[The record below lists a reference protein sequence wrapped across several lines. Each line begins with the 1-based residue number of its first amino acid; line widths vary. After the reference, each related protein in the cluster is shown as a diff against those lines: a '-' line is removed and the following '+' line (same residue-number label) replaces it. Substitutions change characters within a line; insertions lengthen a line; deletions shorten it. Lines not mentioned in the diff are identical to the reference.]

1 MIFVPSLISFFF
13 YLCFV
18 AVWIGLTDINNVLFG
33 STEEWWRSFLFL
45 PHAVRVL
52 SAVYLGWSA
61 LPGLFL
67 AHLLSWYLI
76 FGEVTVLQLLAIL
89 VSASGCNLAVVL
101 LQSSYIGPTATNLR
115 SFNEGLYRHVF
126 LVGLVGSLI
135 ISTVNGIFISW
146 SGGQSIIDPMM
157 TLRFIVGDMLGLVVT
172 IFFASL
178 IRSYVR
184 EYLKRDDAA

>member
-1 MIFVPSLISFFF
+1 MIFVPSLISFFL
-13 YLCFV
+13 YVCFV

-76 FGEVTVLQLLAIL
+76 FGEVTVFQLLAIF
-89 VSASGCNLAVVL
+89 VSASGCNIAVVL

-178 IRSYVR
+178 IISYFR

>member
-1 MIFVPSLISFFF
+1 MIFVPSLISFLF
-13 YLCFV
+13 YVCFV

-76 FGEVTVLQLLAIL
+76 FGEVTVFQLLAIL
-89 VSASGCNLAVVL
+89 VSASGCNIAVVL
-101 LQSSYIGPTATNLR
+101 LQSSYIGPKATNLR

>member
-1 MIFVPSLISFFF
+1 MIFAPSLISFFL
-13 YLCFV
+13 YVCFV
-18 AVWIGLTDINNVLFG
+18 AVWIGLTDINNALFG
-33 STEEWWRSFLFL
+33 STDELWRSFLFL
-45 PHAVRVL
+45 PHAIRVL

-76 FGEVTVLQLLAIL
+76 FGEVTVFQLLAIF
-89 VSASGCNLAVVL
+89 VSASGCNMAVVL

-172 IFFASL
+172 VFLASL

-184 EYLKRDDAA
+184 EYLKRDDAV

>member
-1 MIFVPSLISFFF
+1 MKLQFFSC
-13 YLCFV
+13 Y
-18 AVWIGLTDINNVLFG
+18 N
-33 STEEWWRSFLFL
+33 
-45 PHAVRVL
+45 L
-52 SAVYLGWSA
+52 SR
-61 LPGLFL
+61 
-67 AHLLSWYLI
+67 
-76 FGEVTVLQLLAIL
+76 
-89 VSASGCNLAVVL
+89 ASGCNIAVVL

-184 EYLKRDDAA
+184 EFLKRDDAPRTLIRFLAAFSLHYLRSVAVANAAETLGRWPQLLVRDPIWV

>member
-1 MIFVPSLISFFF
+1 MIFVPSLISFLL
-13 YLCFV
+13 YVCFV

-76 FGEVTVLQLLAIL
+76 FGEVTVFQILAIF
-89 VSASGCNLAVVL
+89 VSASGCNIAVVL

-184 EYLKRDDAA
+184 EYLKRDDAV

>member
-1 MIFVPSLISFFF
+1 MIFVPSLISFLF
-13 YLCFV
+13 YVCFV

-76 FGEVTVLQLLAIL
+76 FGEVTVFQLLAIL
-89 VSASGCNLAVVL
+89 VSASGCNIAVVL
-101 LQSSYIGPTATNLR
+101 LQSSYIGPKATNLR

-135 ISTVNGIFISW
+135 ISTVNGIFINW

-184 EYLKRDDAA
+184 EFLKRDDAA

>member
-1 MIFVPSLISFFF
+1 MIFVPSLISFLF
-13 YLCFV
+13 YVCFV

-76 FGEVTVLQLLAIL
+76 FGEVTVFQLLAIL
-89 VSASGCNLAVVL
+89 VSASGCNIAVVL
-101 LQSSYIGPTATNLR
+101 LQSSYIGPKATNLR

-184 EYLKRDDAA
+184 EFLKRDDAA

>member
-1 MIFVPSLISFFF
+1 MIFVPSLISFLF
-13 YLCFV
+13 YVCFV

-89 VSASGCNLAVVL
+89 VSASGCNIAVVL

-184 EYLKRDDAA
+184 EFLKRDDAA

>member
-1 MIFVPSLISFFF
+1 MIFVPSLISFLF
-13 YLCFV
+13 YVCFV

-76 FGEVTVLQLLAIL
+76 FGEVTVFQLLAIV
-89 VSASGCNLAVVL
+89 VSASGCNIAVVL
-101 LQSSYIGPTATNLR
+101 LQSSYIGPKATNLR

-135 ISTVNGIFISW
+135 ISTVNGIFINW

-184 EYLKRDDAA
+184 EFLKRDDAA

>member
-1 MIFVPSLISFFF
+1 MIFAPSLISFFL
-13 YLCFV
+13 YVCFV
-18 AVWIGLTDINNVLFG
+18 AVWIGLTDINNALFG
-33 STEEWWRSFLFL
+33 STDELWRSFLFL
-45 PHAVRVL
+45 PHAIRVL

-76 FGEVTVLQLLAIL
+76 FGEVTVFQLLAIF
-89 VSASGCNLAVVL
+89 VSASGCNMAVVL

-172 IFFASL
+172 VFLASL

-184 EYLKRDDAA
+184 EYLKRDDVA

>member
-1 MIFVPSLISFFF
+1 MIFVPSLISFLF
-13 YLCFV
+13 YVCFV

-33 STEEWWRSFLFL
+33 STEQWWRSFLFL

-76 FGEVTVLQLLAIL
+76 FGEVTVFQLLAIL
-89 VSASGCNLAVVL
+89 VSASGCNIAVVL
-101 LQSSYIGPTATNLR
+101 LQSSYIGPKATNLR

-184 EYLKRDDAA
+184 EFLKRDDAA

>member
-1 MIFVPSLISFFF
+1 MIFVPSLISFLL
-13 YLCFV
+13 YVCFV

-76 FGEVTVLQLLAIL
+76 FGEVTVFQLLAIL
-89 VSASGCNLAVVL
+89 VSASGCNIAVVL
-101 LQSSYIGPTATNLR
+101 LQSSYIGPTATNLT
-115 SFNEGLYRHVF
+115 VF
-126 LVGLVGSLI
+126 
-135 ISTVNGIFISW
+135 
-146 SGGQSIIDPMM
+146 Q
-157 TLRFIVGDMLGLVVT
+157 
-172 IFFASL
+172 
-178 IRSYVR
+178 
-184 EYLKRDDAA
+184 

>member
-1 MIFVPSLISFFF
+1 MIFVPSLISFFL
-13 YLCFV
+13 YVCFV

-67 AHLLSWYLI
+67 AHLLSWDLI
-76 FGEVTVLQLLAIL
+76 FGEVTVFQLLAIF
-89 VSASGCNLAVVL
+89 VSASGCNIAVVL
-101 LQSSYIGPTATNLR
+101 LQSSYIGPTRTNLR
-115 SFNEGLYRHVF
+115 SFNESLYRHVF

>member
-1 MIFVPSLISFFF
+1 MIFVPSLISFFL
-13 YLCFV
+13 YVCFV

-33 STEEWWRSFLFL
+33 STEQWWRSFLFL

-76 FGEVTVLQLLAIL
+76 FGEVTVFQLLAIL
-89 VSASGCNLAVVL
+89 VSASGCNIAVVL

-115 SFNEGLYRHVF
+115 SFNESLYRHVF

-146 SGGQSIIDPMM
+146 SGGQSIIDPIM

-184 EYLKRDDAA
+184 EYLKRDDVA

>member
-1 MIFVPSLISFFF
+1 MIFAPSLISFFL
-13 YLCFV
+13 YVCFV
-18 AVWIGLTDINNVLFG
+18 AVWIGLTDINNALFG
-33 STEEWWRSFLFL
+33 STEELWRSFLFL
-45 PHAVRVL
+45 PHAIRVL

-76 FGEVTVLQLLAIL
+76 FGEVTVFQLLAIF
-89 VSASGCNLAVVL
+89 VSASGCNMAVVL

-172 IFFASL
+172 VFLASL

-184 EYLKRDDAA
+184 EYLKRDDVA

>member
-1 MIFVPSLISFFF
+1 MIFVPSLISFFL
-13 YLCFV
+13 YVCFV

-67 AHLLSWYLI
+67 AHLLTWYLI
-76 FGEVTVLQLLAIL
+76 FGEVTVLQLLAIF
-89 VSASGCNLAVVL
+89 VSTSGCNIAVVL
-101 LQSSYIGPTATNLR
+101 LQSSYIGPTRTNLR
-115 SFNEGLYRHVF
+115 SFNESLYRHVF

-157 TLRFIVGDMLGLVVT
+157 TLRFIVGDILGLVVT

-184 EYLKRDDAA
+184 EYLKRDDVA

>member
-1 MIFVPSLISFFF
+1 MIFVPSLISFLF
-13 YLCFV
+13 YVCFV

-89 VSASGCNLAVVL
+89 VSASGCNIAVVL

-184 EYLKRDDAA
+184 EYLKRDDVA

>member
-1 MIFVPSLISFFF
+1 MIFVPSLISFFL
-13 YLCFV
+13 YVCFV

-76 FGEVTVLQLLAIL
+76 FGEVTVFQLLAI
-89 VSASGCNLAVVL
+89 VFSASGCNIAVVL